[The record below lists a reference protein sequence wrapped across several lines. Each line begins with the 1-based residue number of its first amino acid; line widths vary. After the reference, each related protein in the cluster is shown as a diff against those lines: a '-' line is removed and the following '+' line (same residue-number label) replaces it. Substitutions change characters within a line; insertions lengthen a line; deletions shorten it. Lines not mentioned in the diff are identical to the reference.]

1 MLYIYIY
8 HNSSENVSKN
18 DLVEMADCK
27 IIPLYAG
34 FMILKNVISWSYPL
48 SYWMENN
55 FDNVFCELNLLCYQF
70 PDSNATVW
78 IDMFKKR
85 ANCLNMC
92 YPPILYCWHI
102 GCRSR
107 VTWLCCQLIARPG
120 SVTTMPLWPDP
131 YHSVTKI
138 TQTSQ
143 NINTYWKLLPS
154 FVEISLCTD
163 YVL

>member
-1 MLYIYIY
+1 
-8 HNSSENVSKN
+8 
-18 DLVEMADCK
+18 
-27 IIPLYAG
+27 
-34 FMILKNVISWSYPL
+34 
-48 SYWMENN
+48 MENN

-92 YPPILYCWHI
+92 YPPILYCWHM

-131 YHSVTKI
+131 YHLVTKS

-163 YVL
+163 YVLWNLYYIHHTIAKWSMVVICIVCNHAHWTIKN